1 MRILFMTLLTNGDI
15 NGGYTY
21 RKSMAKVLEEIVGKE
36 NLDIVNS
43 QLDKSNW
50 PGNIIHKTKYFS
62 KKDKIINFLS
72 GNITQLSSA
81 DCRFFSR
88 LINDRKYD
96 FVFLGC
102 SEGGKLAK
110 IARKKGLKVITIFN
124 DIVFNAVDN
133 KMKSMRFLKKLLYFP
148 IAQREKKSEFLTIKY
163 SNCNIVLNE
172 RDSKLFNDIWKVYP
186 TAISPICIEDKYK
199 KSSLNHMNSQ
209 FTLLFVGSYNWWPN
223 IEGIT
228 WFCENVMP
236 MLDSDIVLRIV
247 GFNMEQLSNKLG
259 LNGNVRVIGTVE
271 DLGLEYENADLV
283 VAPILSG
290 DGMKTKTAEALMYG
304 KNIVASPEALEGF
317 VGLDNSLCVTVEDY
331 KNRINEFRYSQDSK
345 FNIKNRELYEMN
357 YSVSSAVERIHRLL
371 SECED

>member
-1 MRILFMTLLTNGDI
+1 MTLLTNGDI